1 MTISMH
7 DASVPVLVNILT
19 NMRNWL
25 DKADALAAQDSL
37 VGAKLAEDMRPLTAQ
52 YQMASDSA
60 KNGVARLAGVDA
72 PAMPDTET
80 SFAELK
86 ARCDKT
92 IAFIQSIT
100 ADQLEGS
107 ETREV
112 ILKFPS
118 GNGYRFDGLGYLT
131 KFMLPNFFFH
141 ATTAYA
147 ILRAQGIAIGKPDF
161 LAHMGMPNLVPA
173 EPA

>member
-1 MTISMH
+1 MSISMH
-7 DASVPVLVNILT
+7 AVTVPMLVNILT

-25 DKADALAAQDSL
+25 DKADAAAAESKL
-37 VGAKLAEDMRPLTAQ
+37 IGARLTEDMRPLAAQ

-60 KNGVARLAGVDA
+60 KNGIARLAGVEA
-72 PAMPDTET
+72 PSMPDTEET
-80 SFAELK
+80 FAQLK
-86 ARCDKT
+86 ERCDKT
-92 IAFIQSIT
+92 IAFVQSIA
-100 ADQLEGS
+100 ADQFDGS
-107 ETREV
+107 DTREV

-118 GNGYRFDGLGYLT
+118 GNGYRFDGLDYLT

-147 ILRAQGIAIGKPDF
+147 ILRAQGVAIGKPDF
-161 LAHMGMPNLVPA
+161 LAHMGMPNLTPA